1 MNPNCSK
8 ALLRL
13 ACADGAILS
22 TSIVP
27 LYLVVVVV
35 VVFVTTVVFTVL
47 VLEPF
52 FQIFFT
58 VVVVS
63 ILLWIDV
70 ATSG

>member
-52 FQIFFT
+52 FPN
-58 VVVVS
+58 
-63 ILLWIDV
+63 LLYC
-70 ATSG
+70 SGCVNSLVD

>member
-13 ACADGAILS
+13 TCADGAILS

-35 VVFVTTVVFTVL
+35 VVFDVVVL
-47 VLEPF
+47 
-52 FQIFFT
+52 
-58 VVVVS
+58 VVVVVVVVEVVV
-63 ILLWIDV
+63 LV
-70 ATSG
+70 AV